1 MGITASSI
9 ALGAGNFSAG
19 WAIFGSCVGFFQP
32 PLVFKLED
40 LGPFYDWYFPSSV
53 KNTLSLSIQQSAVI
67 VACLEFGAASFLL
80 SKVIQ
85 KRPLAERKA
94 PLVVLSAFFLYSII
108 GHSVVGDDL
117 VPVASFMF
125 LCSTSAL
132 SVIVLGKKE
141 VDSSKGD

>member
-1 MGITASSI
+1 MCWV
-9 ALGAGNFSAG
+9 FP
-19 WAIFGSCVGFFQP
+19 QP

-53 KNTLSLSIQQSAVI
+53 KNMLSLSIQQSAVI
-67 VACLEFGAASFLL
+67 VACLEFGAGLFLL

-132 SVIVLGKKE
+132 SVILLGKKE
-141 VDSSKGD
+141 VDSSKAKGG